1 MEKVNL
7 NAEFSEDG
15 TYIRKSSL
23 PTKKVKPVEVKEPVE
38 VQEVQKP
45 LNVKFISDN
54 EFYLNGKHIIFDKW
68 KVKTRSELA
77 NCKTFIDR
85 RNVLVY
91 NNLKE
96 KVPLDSEEFNYV
108 LYKIRDYSFKQP
120 IKYTFTCSECG
131 KEYEVAYDLADLY
144 RGCNGY
150 SEDREFTHEIDGKT
164 VKMVFTHLSEKDFPE
179 YENVIANEGDE
190 FNILLID
197 FIYHIKS
204 INDVLIEDR
213 NKLRD
218 ELENWNSDVFEM
230 FFNDY
235 NSIKFYVDTVNKVKC
250 PHCLKSEVFNFDEFP
265 NFYPNSWS
273 L

>member
-91 NNLKE
+91 NNLRG

-108 LYKIRDYSFKQP
+108 LYKIRDY
-120 IKYTFTCSECG
+120 
-131 KEYEVAYDLADLY
+131 
-144 RGCNGY
+144 
-150 SEDREFTHEIDGKT
+150 
-164 VKMVFTHLSEKDFPE
+164 
-179 YENVIANEGDE
+179 
-190 FNILLID
+190 
-197 FIYHIKS
+197 
-204 INDVLIEDR
+204 
-213 NKLRD
+213 
-218 ELENWNSDVFEM
+218 
-230 FFNDY
+230 
-235 NSIKFYVDTVNKVKC
+235 
-250 PHCLKSEVFNFDEFP
+250 
-265 NFYPNSWS
+265 
-273 L
+273 